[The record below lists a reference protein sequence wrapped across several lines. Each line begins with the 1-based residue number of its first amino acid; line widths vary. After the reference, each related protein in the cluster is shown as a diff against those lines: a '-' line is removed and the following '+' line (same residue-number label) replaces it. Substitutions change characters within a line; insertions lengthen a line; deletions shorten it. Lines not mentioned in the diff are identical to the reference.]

1 MSNQA
6 EGHYGDL
13 SDVEQRTTRRCAV
26 EVRSGGR
33 LRIGG
38 TAASFNHPSEPMP
51 GPYGAMFIESI
62 APSFFNMSR
71 GLNWPG
77 VVARF
82 MHRDDMIL
90 GSTRSGT
97 LQLTVDPAVGLDY
110 VVDLPETR
118 KDTYDLVSRGDIAES
133 SFSFIIVSAEGDRW
147 SWVDGMPLRTLVSG
161 KLLDVA
167 PVVQGQ
173 YQGNTSVSIRSLSRF
188 MDAPESDVT
197 DAALAGEL
205 RRFFTRTDRPTPPMP
220 LTDSKSRVQQRI
232 SARRRQLELMAMR
245 WPVEHVK
252 PMTLRQ
258 KQTELARLAVPPER
272 RSGRSAWLE
281 TDAMRED

>member
-1 MSNQA
+1 MSNYA
-6 EGHYGDL
+6 ERRYGDL
-13 SDVEQRTTRRCAV
+13 SDIEQRTTRHCAV
-26 EVRSGGR
+26 EVRSGGQ

-38 TAASFNHPSEPMP
+38 TAASFGHPSQPMP
-51 GPYGAMFIESI
+51 GPYGAMFIETI
-62 APSFFNMSR
+62 APSFFNKSK
-71 GLNWPG
+71 GDGWPG

-90 GSTRSGT
+90 GATRSGT

-118 KDTYDLVSRGDIAES
+118 RDTYDLVSRGDIAES
-133 SFSFIIVSAEGDRW
+133 SFSFVIVSAEGDRW
-147 SWVDGMPLRTLVSG
+147 DWADGMPLRTLVSG

-173 YQGNTSVSIRSLSRF
+173 YSGNTSVSIRSLARF

-205 RRFFTRTDRPTPPMP
+205 RRFFTRADRQMVRPPMP
-220 LTDSKSRVQQRI
+220 VADSKSRVQHRI
-232 SARRRQLELMAMR
+232 SARQRQLEVLAYRWGTPKTPRQEAVEAMR
-245 WPVEHVK
+245 IKSSRE
-252 PMTLRQ
+252 
-258 KQTELARLAVPPER
+258 KQ
-272 RSGRSAWLE
+272 LE
-281 TDAMRED
+281 TYAMDLDWH

>member
-1 MSNQA
+1 MSNYA
-6 EGHYGDL
+6 EHHHGDL

-26 EVRSGGR
+26 EVRGGSG

-38 TAASFNHPSEPMP
+38 IAASFNHPSEPMP
-51 GPYGAMFIESI
+51 GPYGAMFVETIS
-62 APSFFNMSR
+62 PTFFNMSK

-97 LQLTVDPAVGLDY
+97 LQLTVDPAVGLSY

-118 KDTYDLVSRGDIAES
+118 RDTYDLVSRGDIAES
-133 SFSFIIVSAEGDRW
+133 SFSFVLTSAEGDRW
-147 SWVDGMPLRTLVSG
+147 DWADGMPLRTLISG

-173 YQGNTSVSIRSLSRF
+173 YQGNTTVSLRSLARF

-205 RRFFTRTDRPTPPMP
+205 RRFFTRSDRKMARPPMP
-220 LTDSKSRVQQRI
+220 MPDSDSRVRRAT
-232 SARRRQLELMAMR
+232 ARQRQLDLLAMR
-245 WPVEHVK
+245 WDTPLTDKQEQVEA
-252 PMTLRQ
+252 LREKTIHQ
-258 KQTELARLAVPPER
+258 KVV
-272 RSGRSAWLE
+272 E
-281 TDAMRED
+281 TYGMQDEWRYGQ